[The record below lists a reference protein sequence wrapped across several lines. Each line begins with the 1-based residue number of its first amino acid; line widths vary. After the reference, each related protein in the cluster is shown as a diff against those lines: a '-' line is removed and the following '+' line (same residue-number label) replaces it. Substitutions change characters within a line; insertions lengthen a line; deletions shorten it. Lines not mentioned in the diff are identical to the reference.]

1 MYYICLVFYVCLSY
15 LACFV
20 RSVMRFVQKAVIRW
34 DGFDQKYIQML
45 SVNDKNVDI
54 QYWNSY
60 VIPQCNNINNNN
72 ISNSINEYSTEQNS
86 IKQTHYVLLYFIDRL
101 GVL

>member
-1 MYYICLVFYVCLSY
+1 
-15 LACFV
+15 
-20 RSVMRFVQKAVIRW
+20 MRFVQKAVIRW

-60 VIPQCNNINNNN
+60 VTPQRNNINNNNN
-72 ISNSINEYSTEQNS
+72 ISNSISEYSAERKNIRIMSYTP
-86 IKQTHYVLLYFIDRL
+86 
-101 GVL
+101 

>member
-1 MYYICLVFYVCLSY
+1 MFVRSI
-15 LACFV
+15 ACFV
-20 RSVMRFVQKAVIRW
+20 RTVMRFVQKAVIRW

-60 VIPQCNNINNNN
+60 VTPQRNNINNNNN
-72 ISNSINEYSTEQNS
+72 ISNSISEYSAERKNIRIMSYTP
-86 IKQTHYVLLYFIDRL
+86 
-101 GVL
+101 

>member
-1 MYYICLVFYVCLSY
+1 
-15 LACFV
+15 
-20 RSVMRFVQKAVIRW
+20 MRFVQKAVIRW

-60 VIPQCNNINNNN
+60 VTPQRNNINNNN
-72 ISNSINEYSTEQNS
+72 ISNSISEYSAERKNIRIMSYTP
-86 IKQTHYVLLYFIDRL
+86 
-101 GVL
+101 